1 MKVFNFATDV
11 TVFSSF
17 TALSTLGSITQQLH
31 YATSW
36 VIIKEAQFHKA
47 VESLDHPGLALG
59 GAAQPV
65 DVVLFFIRKLP
76 QSAYPS
82 INTKPDCRVLLLQ
95 RHGS

>member
-11 TVFSSF
+11 TIFSAF

-76 QSAYPS
+76 QMHIP
-82 INTKPDCRVLLLQ
+82 V
-95 RHGS
+95 